1 MKKTGIEDRLAT
13 EHCANCMA
21 IQKTQDGNPKDTGH
35 RMAIQKTQD
44 PYWVSYV
51 LTGIGLDAR
60 DALTS
65 KKSLRQ
71 MDARALGDQNRP
83 EGNAAVLPNMVD
95 GLLIASDTC
104 NVGVIW
110 RHTPI

>member
-1 MKKTGIEDRLAT
+1 MLET
-13 EHCANCMA
+13 
-21 IQKTQDGNPKDTGH
+21 
-35 RMAIQKTQD
+35 
-44 PYWVSYV
+44 S
-51 LTGIGLDAR
+51 AR
-60 DALTS
+60 DALS
-65 KKSLRQ
+65 FNIKKSLRQ